1 MSTPWRTISVALRA
15 DGSAYAATLGQAS
28 AQTKA
33 FGNEVD
39 RSTKSSASKWTTMSK
54 GFAVGGALL
63 AAGFVAAVST
73 TAKFE
78 ARLSAVQAV
87 SNATAGEMDLLRDK
101 ALQLG
106 ADTAFSASESASAM
120 EELVK
125 AGLSVE
131 DVLNGAADAT
141 VALAAAGGVELT
153 TAAEIAANAMNVFA
167 LSAEDMPKIADLV
180 AGAANASAIDVA
192 DFAMSLQQS
201 GAVANL
207 VGLDFEDLALAITA
221 MGNAGIKGSDAGTSL
236 KTFFMRLEP
245 STQKSTDMMEKLGI
259 ITEDTGNQFFDA
271 AGNAKDMADI
281 SDVLATALAG
291 QTREQKLATLNTLFG
306 ADAIRAAAIIAD
318 EGAAGFDKL
327 SESLGSISAAE
338 IAEIRLDNLAG
349 DIEKLSGSF
358 ETLLITNGSIFT
370 DTLRTL
376 AQGATSL
383 VDALAQIDGQD
394 VADFMAPA
402 ARYGRVLVDAWDDLY
417 DAGVNVAEILGDL
430 IDAGKPVATVLAGLG
445 AAAIVGGIRAVAG
458 ALELVTGFLADH
470 SGLVTAAATA
480 WVAYRAALIGVAV
493 WTTLSTA
500 IAGVTGT
507 VTYLTGAIASLAATQ
522 GVSTLTASMGVLK
535 SSVAGIASSLSGAVG
550 PLALLAVGAITITRG
565 LANANAQ
572 ADKLIDSLKPKNYDD
587 RRTEDINKYA
597 VAVERAAFAANE
609 ADGATGDW
617 KKTIGGAIEL
627 LTPLEDEILKNAVA
641 SNNAKA
647 AAELLGQAYD
657 RLKGKYK
664 DVAAEI
670 NGGDLLGDMDWRTV
684 ESWAIKLDLDPDT
697 QSVEEMAGAIAE
709 ASAAAENG
717 TPVTDSLAGAFGT
730 FADETSNATD
740 KLKAYKTLVDQLLG
754 VQLSVFDATTAYG
767 GALDELDDT
776 LRENMWGGIG
786 TDTAAGRA
794 NRDALSGAVND
805 AMALAEAFAAA
816 GENDKAAYT
825 IATTRAELIKAGQ
838 AAGIAEADMNAYLDQ
853 LGLTPDT
860 VETLVQAQIDEEA
873 LARTEGALTA
883 LERDRFV
890 TLKASVSGSAAGILE
905 KFLPGFDFTPDGERA
920 NGGPVRAGRPYVVGE
935 RRPELFVP
943 KSSGWILPSVPKGLD
958 GGGAGID
965 YAKLA
970 QAMSGMAGPRV
981 TVHAPV
987 DARGTDVAGAATIV
1001 SRRIGWELASLG

>member
-221 MGNAGIKGSDAGTSL
+221 MGNAGIKGSDAGTSI
-236 KTFFMRLEP
+236 KTFLMRLEP
-245 STQKSTDMMEKLGI
+245 STAKSTSMMERLGI
-259 ITEDTGNQFFDA
+259 ITEETGNKFFDA

-306 ADAIRAAAIIAD
+306 SDAIRAAAIIAD

-327 SESLGSISAAE
+327 GTALGSISAAE

-358 ETLLITNGSIFT
+358 ETLLITSGSLFT
-370 DTLRTL
+370 DVLRSL
-376 AQGATSL
+376 VQGATSL

-394 VADFMAPA
+394 IADFMEPA
-402 ARYGRVLVDAWDDLY
+402 ARFGRSLADSWDDLY

-430 IDAGKPVATVLAGLG
+430 IDYGKPVATVLAGLG

-507 VTYLTGAIASLAATQ
+507 VTYLTGAIGSLAATQ

-617 KKTIGGAIEL
+617 KKTIGGAVEL
-627 LTPLEDEILKNAVA
+627 LTPLENQILDTAVA

-647 AAELLGQAYD
+647 AAELLGQAYE
-657 RLKGKYK
+657 RLKGTYK
-664 DVAAEI
+664 DVATEI

-717 TPVTDSLAGAFGT
+717 TPVTDALAGAFAT

-805 AMALAEAFAAA
+805 ALALAEAFAAA
-816 GENDKAAYT
+816 GDNDKAAFT

-838 AAGIAEADMNAYLDQ
+838 AAGVAEDDMNAYLDT

-860 VETLVQAQIDEEA
+860 VETLIQAQIDQGKLAEA
-873 LARTEGALTA
+873 EGALTA

-890 TLKASVSGSAAGILE
+890 TIKASLSGAAAGILE

-1001 SRRIGWELASLG
+1001 SRRIGWALADLG

>member
-180 AGAANASAIDVA
+180 AAAANASAIDVA

-221 MGNAGIKGSDAGTSL
+221 MGNAGIKGSDAGTSI
-236 KTFFMRLEP
+236 KTFLMRLEP
-245 STQKSTDMMEKLGI
+245 STAKSTSMMERLGI
-259 ITEDTGNQFFDA
+259 ITEETGNKFFDA

-281 SDVLATALAG
+281 SGVLADALAG

-306 ADAIRAAAIIAD
+306 ADAIRAAAVIAD

-327 SESLGSISAAE
+327 GTALGSISAAE

-358 ETLLITNGSIFT
+358 ETLLIANGSIFT
-370 DTLRTL
+370 DVLRSL
-376 AQGATSL
+376 VQGATSL
-383 VDALAQIDGQD
+383 VDALARIDGD
-394 VADFMAPA
+394 DIAKFMEPA
-402 ARYGRVLVDAWDDLY
+402 ARYGQTLADTWDDLY

-617 KKTIGGAIEL
+617 KRTIGGAVEL
-627 LTPLEDEILKNAVA
+627 LTPLENQILDTAVA

-647 AAELLGQAYD
+647 AAELLGQAYE
-657 RLKGKYK
+657 RLKGTYK
-664 DVAAEI
+664 DVATEI

-740 KLKAYKTLVDQLLG
+740 KLKAYKTLVDSLLG

-805 AMALAEAFAAA
+805 ALALADAFAAA

-860 VETLVQAQIDEEA
+860 VETLVQALIDQGKLAEA
-873 LARTEGALTA
+873 EGALTA

-890 TLKASVSGSAAGILE
+890 TIKASVSGATAEILE

-970 QAMSGMAGPRV
+970 QAMAGMAGPRV

-1001 SRRIGWELASLG
+1001 SRRIGWALADLG

>member
-180 AGAANASAIDVA
+180 AAAANASAIDVA

-221 MGNAGIKGSDAGTSL
+221 MGNAGIKGSDAGTSI
-236 KTFFMRLEP
+236 KTFLMRLEP
-245 STQKSTDMMEKLGI
+245 STAKSTSMMERLGI
-259 ITEDTGNQFFDA
+259 ITEETGNKFFDA

-281 SDVLATALAG
+281 SGVLATALAG

-306 ADAIRAAAIIAD
+306 SDAIRAAAVIAD

-327 SESLGSISAAE
+327 GTALGSISAAE

-358 ETLLITNGSIFT
+358 ETLLIANGSIFT
-370 DTLRTL
+370 DVLRSL
-376 AQGATSL
+376 VQGATSL
-383 VDALAQIDGQD
+383 VDALARIDGD
-394 VADFMAPA
+394 DIAKFMEPA
-402 ARYGRVLVDAWDDLY
+402 ARYGQTLADTWDDLY

-430 IDAGKPVATVLAGLG
+430 IDAGRPVATLMAGLAAEAWVRMWQLQ
-445 AAAIVGGIRAVAG
+445 AAAIEA
-458 ALELVTGFLADH
+458 VTGFLADH
-470 SGLVTAAATA
+470 SGAIIAAATA
-480 WVAYRAALIGVAV
+480 WAAYRGALIAASA
-493 WTTLSTA
+493 WATLSA
-500 IAGVTGT
+500 AVSGVTT
-507 VTYLTGAIASLAATQ
+507 SVTYLTGAIGSLAATQ
-522 GVSTLTASMGVLK
+522 GVSNLTASVGVLRA
-535 SSVAGIASSLSGAVG
+535 SFQAATAGAAG
-550 PLALLAVGAITITRG
+550 LALGI
-565 LANANAQ
+565 
-572 ADKLIDSLKPKNYDD
+572 
-587 RRTEDINKYA
+587 
-597 VAVERAAFAANE
+597 
-609 ADGATGDW
+609 
-617 KKTIGGAIEL
+617 
-627 LTPLEDEILKNAVA
+627 
-641 SNNAKA
+641 
-647 AAELLGQAYD
+647 
-657 RLKGKYK
+657 
-664 DVAAEI
+664 
-670 NGGDLLGDMDWRTV
+670 
-684 ESWAIKLDLDPDT
+684 
-697 QSVEEMAGAIAE
+697 GAIAGAAAYGYTE
-709 ASAAAENG
+709 WKKWGEEGRSLAESEILSNLRKDIDGTGESYFAAAAKAREGANMLRMETIGSSAPWDADWRESMRAGADELENFGAESIRAGAAVEIGMNGLIAATGMGRDELVEFAKKAGVDLPAALAAGEINVSEYAGEINSATAALVGATPATESAASG
-717 TPVTDSLAGAFGT
+717 
-730 FADETSNATD
+730 FATLGDETSTATD
-740 KLKAYKTLVDQLLG
+740 KLKAYKAIVDSLIG
-754 VQLSVFDATTAYG
+754 VQLSVFDATTAWG
-767 GALDELDDT
+767 GALEELTTT
-776 LRENMWGGIG
+776 LTENGMGGIG
-786 TDTAAGRA
+786 VDTEAGRA
-794 NRDALSGAVND
+794 NRSAISGAVSD
-805 AMALAEAFAAA
+805 ALALADALAAA
-816 GENDKAAYT
+816 GDNDDAARH
-825 IATTRAELIKAGQ
+825 IARTRDELIRAGQ
-838 AAGIAEADMNAYLDQ
+838 AAGIAEEDMAAYLDQ
-853 LGLTPDT
+853 LGLTPANVATTIQALIDQT
-860 VETLVQAQIDEEA
+860 SLAEVEAKL
-873 LARTEGALTA
+873 TE
-883 LERDRFV
+883 LERDRYV
-890 TLKASVSGSAAGILE
+890 TLTANVTGAAGSILE

-1001 SRRIGWELASLG
+1001 SRRIGWALADLG

>member
-306 ADAIRAAAIIAD
+306 SDAIRAAAVIAD

-327 SESLGSISAAE
+327 GTALGSISAAE

-349 DIEKLSGSF
+349 DMEKLSGSF
-358 ETLLITNGSIFT
+358 ETLLITSGSLFT
-370 DTLRTL
+370 DVLRSL
-376 AQGATSL
+376 VQGATSL
-383 VDALAQIDGQD
+383 VDALAKIDGD
-394 VADFMAPA
+394 DIADFMEPA
-402 ARYGRVLVDAWDDLY
+402 ARYGQTLADTWDDLY

-430 IDAGKPVATVLAGLG
+430 IDAGRPVATLMAGLAAEAWVRMWQLQ
-445 AAAIVGGIRAVAG
+445 AAAIEA
-458 ALELVTGFLADH
+458 VTGFLADH
-470 SGLVTAAATA
+470 SGAIIAAATA
-480 WVAYRAALIGVAV
+480 WAAYRGALIAASA
-493 WTTLSTA
+493 WATLSA
-500 IAGVTGT
+500 AVSGVTT
-507 VTYLTGAIASLAATQ
+507 SVTYLTGAIGSLAATQ
-522 GVSTLTASMGVLK
+522 GVSNLTASVGVLRA
-535 SSVAGIASSLSGAVG
+535 SFQAATAGAAG
-550 PLALLAVGAITITRG
+550 LALGI
-565 LANANAQ
+565 
-572 ADKLIDSLKPKNYDD
+572 
-587 RRTEDINKYA
+587 
-597 VAVERAAFAANE
+597 
-609 ADGATGDW
+609 
-617 KKTIGGAIEL
+617 
-627 LTPLEDEILKNAVA
+627 
-641 SNNAKA
+641 
-647 AAELLGQAYD
+647 
-657 RLKGKYK
+657 
-664 DVAAEI
+664 
-670 NGGDLLGDMDWRTV
+670 
-684 ESWAIKLDLDPDT
+684 
-697 QSVEEMAGAIAE
+697 GAIAGAAAYGYTE
-709 ASAAAENG
+709 WKKWGEEGRSLAESEILSNLRKDIDGTGESYFAAAAKAREGANMLRMETIGSSAPWDADWRESMRAGADELENFGAESIRAGAAVEIGMNGLIAATGMGRDELVEFAKKGGVDLPAALAAGEINVSEYAGEINSAAAALLG
-717 TPVTDSLAGAFGT
+717 ATPATESAASG
-730 FADETSNATD
+730 FATLNDETSTATD
-740 KLKAYKTLVDQLLG
+740 KLKAYKAIVDSIIG
-754 VQLSVFDATTAYG
+754 VQLSVFDATTAWG
-767 GALDELDDT
+767 GALEELTTT
-776 LRENMWGGIG
+776 LTENGMGGIG
-786 TDTAAGRA
+786 VDTEAGRA
-794 NRDALSGAVND
+794 NRSAISGAVSD
-805 AMALAEAFAAA
+805 ALALADALAAA
-816 GENDKAAYT
+816 GDNDDAARH
-825 IATTRAELIKAGQ
+825 IAR
-838 AAGIAEADMNAYLDQ
+838 
-853 LGLTPDT
+853 LTS
-860 VETLVQAQIDEEA
+860 
-873 LARTEGALTA
+873 
-883 LERDRFV
+883 ERQYQGYCRRHKTPCTQRRRYKISF
-890 TLKASVSGSAAGILE
+890 SHE
-905 KFLPGFDFTPDGERA
+905 FT
-920 NGGPVRAGRPYVVGE
+920 
-935 RRPELFVP
+935 
-943 KSSGWILPSVPKGLD
+943 
-958 GGGAGID
+958 
-965 YAKLA
+965 
-970 QAMSGMAGPRV
+970 
-981 TVHAPV
+981 
-987 DARGTDVAGAATIV
+987 
-1001 SRRIGWELASLG
+1001 

>member
-180 AGAANASAIDVA
+180 AAAANASAIDVA

-245 STQKSTDMMEKLGI
+245 STAKSTSMMERLGI
-259 ITEDTGNQFFDA
+259 ITEETGNKFFDA

-281 SDVLATALAG
+281 SGVLADALAG

-306 ADAIRAAAIIAD
+306 SDAIRAAAVIAD

-327 SESLGSISAAE
+327 GTALGSISAAE

-349 DIEKLSGSF
+349 DMEKLSGSF
-358 ETLLITNGSIFT
+358 ETLLITSGSLFT
-370 DTLRTL
+370 DVLRSL
-376 AQGATSL
+376 VQGATSL
-383 VDALAQIDGQD
+383 VDALAEIDGD
-394 VADFMAPA
+394 DIADFMEPA
-402 ARYGRVLVDAWDDLY
+402 ARYGRSLADSWDDLY

-470 SGLVTAAATA
+470 SGAIIAAATA
-480 WVAYRAALIGVAV
+480 WAAYRGALIAASA
-493 WTTLSTA
+493 WATLSA
-500 IAGVTGT
+500 AVSGVTT
-507 VTYLTGAIASLAATQ
+507 SVTYLTGAIGSLAATQ
-522 GVSTLTASMGVLK
+522 GVSNLTASVGVLRA
-535 SSVAGIASSLSGAVG
+535 SFQAATAGAAG
-550 PLALLAVGAITITRG
+550 LALGI
-565 LANANAQ
+565 
-572 ADKLIDSLKPKNYDD
+572 
-587 RRTEDINKYA
+587 
-597 VAVERAAFAANE
+597 
-609 ADGATGDW
+609 
-617 KKTIGGAIEL
+617 
-627 LTPLEDEILKNAVA
+627 
-641 SNNAKA
+641 
-647 AAELLGQAYD
+647 
-657 RLKGKYK
+657 
-664 DVAAEI
+664 
-670 NGGDLLGDMDWRTV
+670 
-684 ESWAIKLDLDPDT
+684 
-697 QSVEEMAGAIAE
+697 GAIAG
-709 ASAAAENG
+709 AAAYGYTEWKKWGEEGRKLAESEILGNLRKDIDGTGESYFAAAAKAREGANMLRMETIGSSAPWDADWRESMRAGADELENFGAESIRAGAAVEVGMNGLIAATGMGRDELVAFANKAGIDLPAALASGEINIGEYAGEIIAATEANANG
-717 TPVTDSLAGAFGT
+717 TPVTDSLAGAFAT

-740 KLKAYKTLVDQLLG
+740 KLKAYKTLVDSLLG

-816 GENDKAAYT
+816 GDNDKAAYT

-838 AAGIAEADMNAYLDQ
+838 AAGIAEDDMNAYLDQ

-860 VETLVQAQIDEEA
+860 VETLVQALIDQGKLAEA
-873 LARTEGALTA
+873 EGALTA
-883 LERDRFV
+883 LERDRYV
-890 TLKASVSGSAAGILE
+890 TLKASVSGAAAGILE

-958 GGGAGID
+958 GGSTID

-1001 SRRIGWELASLG
+1001 SRRIGWALADLG

>member
-180 AGAANASAIDVA
+180 AAAANASAIDVA

-327 SESLGSISAAE
+327 GTALGSISAAE

-358 ETLLITNGSIFT
+358 ETLLIANGSIFT
-370 DTLRTL
+370 DVLRSL
-376 AQGATSL
+376 VQGATSL
-383 VDALAQIDGQD
+383 VDALARIDGD
-394 VADFMAPA
+394 DIAKFMEPA
-402 ARYGRVLVDAWDDLY
+402 ARYGQTLADTWDDLY

-430 IDAGKPVATVLAGLG
+430 IDAGRPVATLMAGLAAEAWVRMWQLQ
-445 AAAIVGGIRAVAG
+445 AAAIEA
-458 ALELVTGFLADH
+458 VTGFLADH
-470 SGLVTAAATA
+470 SGAIIAAATA
-480 WVAYRAALIGVAV
+480 WAAYRGALIAASA
-493 WTTLSTA
+493 WATLSA
-500 IAGVTGT
+500 AVSGVTT
-507 VTYLTGAIASLAATQ
+507 SVTYLTGAIGSLAATQ
-522 GVSTLTASMGVLK
+522 GVSNLTASVGVLRA
-535 SSVAGIASSLSGAVG
+535 SFQAATAGAAG
-550 PLALLAVGAITITRG
+550 LALGI
-565 LANANAQ
+565 
-572 ADKLIDSLKPKNYDD
+572 
-587 RRTEDINKYA
+587 
-597 VAVERAAFAANE
+597 
-609 ADGATGDW
+609 
-617 KKTIGGAIEL
+617 
-627 LTPLEDEILKNAVA
+627 
-641 SNNAKA
+641 
-647 AAELLGQAYD
+647 
-657 RLKGKYK
+657 
-664 DVAAEI
+664 
-670 NGGDLLGDMDWRTV
+670 
-684 ESWAIKLDLDPDT
+684 
-697 QSVEEMAGAIAE
+697 GAIAGAAAYGYTE
-709 ASAAAENG
+709 WKKWGEEGRSLAESEILSNLRKDIDGTGESYFAAAAKAREGANMLRMETIGSSAPWDADWRESMRAGADELENFGAESIRAGAAVEIGMNGLIAATGMGRDELVEFAKKAGVDLPAALAAGEINVSEYAGEINSAAAA
-717 TPVTDSLAGAFGT
+717 LAGATPATEGAAGAFT
-730 FADETSNATD
+730 VLNDEVSTATD
-740 KLKAYKTLVDQLLG
+740 KLKAYKTLVDSIIG
-754 VQLSVFDATTAYG
+754 VHISVFDATTAWG
-767 GALDELDDT
+767 GALDELTTT
-776 LRENMWGGIG
+776 LTENGMGGIDAG
-786 TDTAAGRA
+786 TEAGRA
-794 NRDALSGAVND
+794 NRSAISGAATDAL
-805 AMALAEAFAAA
+805 ALADALVAA
-816 GENDKAAYT
+816 GKNDEAARV
-825 IATTRAELIKAGQ
+825 IARTRDELIKAGQ
-838 AAGIAEADMNAYLDQ
+838 AAGIAEGDMAAYLDQ
-853 LGLTPDT
+853 LELTPANVATTIQALIDQT
-860 VETLVQAQIDEEA
+860 SLAEVEAKL
-873 LARTEGALTA
+873 TE
-883 LERDRFV
+883 LERDRYV
-890 TLKASVSGSAAGILE
+890 TLKASVSGAAGSILE
-905 KFLPGFDFTPDGERA
+905 QFLPGFDFTPDPDGERA

-965 YAKLA
+965 YGKLA
-970 QAMSGMAGPRV
+970 KAMAGMAGPRINV
-981 TVHAPV
+981 TAPI
-987 DARGTDVAGAATIV
+987 DARGTDVAGAATLF
-1001 SRRIGWELASLG
+1001 SRRVGWEMANLG

>member
-245 STQKSTDMMEKLGI
+245 STAKSTSMMERLGI
-259 ITEDTGNQFFDA
+259 ITEETGNKFFDA

-281 SDVLATALAG
+281 SGVLADALAG

-306 ADAIRAAAIIAD
+306 SDAIRAAAVIAD

-327 SESLGSISAAE
+327 GTALGSISAAE

-358 ETLLITNGSIFT
+358 ETLLITSGSLFT
-370 DTLRTL
+370 DVLRSL
-376 AQGATSL
+376 VQGATSL
-383 VDALAQIDGQD
+383 VDALAQIDGD
-394 VADFMAPA
+394 DIADFMEPA
-402 ARYGRVLVDAWDDLY
+402 ARYGQTLADTWDDLY

-430 IDAGKPVATVLAGLG
+430 IDAGKPVATLMAGLAAEAWVRMWQLQ
-445 AAAIVGGIRAVAG
+445 AAAIEA
-458 ALELVTGFLADH
+458 VTGFLADH
-470 SGLVTAAATA
+470 SGAIIAAATA
-480 WVAYRAALIGVAV
+480 WAAYRGALIAASA
-493 WTTLSTA
+493 WATLSAA

-522 GVSTLTASMGVLK
+522 GVSNLTASVGVLRA
-535 SSVAGIASSLSGAVG
+535 SFQAATAGAAG
-550 PLALLAVGAITITRG
+550 LALGI
-565 LANANAQ
+565 
-572 ADKLIDSLKPKNYDD
+572 
-587 RRTEDINKYA
+587 
-597 VAVERAAFAANE
+597 
-609 ADGATGDW
+609 
-617 KKTIGGAIEL
+617 
-627 LTPLEDEILKNAVA
+627 
-641 SNNAKA
+641 
-647 AAELLGQAYD
+647 
-657 RLKGKYK
+657 
-664 DVAAEI
+664 
-670 NGGDLLGDMDWRTV
+670 
-684 ESWAIKLDLDPDT
+684 
-697 QSVEEMAGAIAE
+697 GAIAG
-709 ASAAAENG
+709 AAAYGYTEWKKWGEEGRKLAESEILGNLRKDIDGTGESYFAAAAKAREGANMLRMETIGSSAPWDADWRESMRAGADELENFGAESIRAGAAVEVGMNGLIAATGMGRDELVAFANKAGIDLPAALAAGEINISDYAGEIIAATEANANG
-717 TPVTDSLAGAFGT
+717 TPVTDALTGAFSA
-730 FADETSNATD
+730 FNDETSTATD
-740 KLKAYKTLVDQLLG
+740 RLKAYKTIVDQLLG

-816 GENDKAAYT
+816 GDNDKAAYT
-825 IATTRAELIKAGQ
+825 IATTRAELIKAGE
-838 AAGIAEADMNAYLDQ
+838 AAGIAEDDMNAYLDT

-860 VETLVQAQIDEEA
+860 VDTLIQAQIDQGKLAEA
-873 LARTEGALTA
+873 EGALTA

-890 TLKASVSGSAAGILE
+890 TIKASLSGAAAGILE

-970 QAMSGMAGPRV
+970 HAMSGMAGPRV

-987 DARGTDVAGAATIV
+987 DARGTDVNGAAHLLG
-1001 SRRIGWELASLG
+1001 RRLGWEMANLG

>member
-180 AGAANASAIDVA
+180 AAAANASAIDVA

-221 MGNAGIKGSDAGTSL
+221 MGNAGIKGSDAGTSI
-236 KTFFMRLEP
+236 KTFLMRLEP
-245 STQKSTDMMEKLGI
+245 STAKSTSMMERLGI
-259 ITEDTGNQFFDA
+259 ITEETGNKFFDA

-281 SDVLATALAG
+281 SGVLADALAG

-306 ADAIRAAAIIAD
+306 SDAIRAAAVIAD

-327 SESLGSISAAE
+327 GTALGSISAAE

-358 ETLLITNGSIFT
+358 ETLLITSGSLFT
-370 DTLRTL
+370 DVLRSL
-376 AQGATSL
+376 VQGATSL
-383 VDALAQIDGQD
+383 VDALAEIDGD
-394 VADFMAPA
+394 DIADFMEPA
-402 ARYGRVLVDAWDDLY
+402 ARFGRALADSWDDLY

-480 WVAYRAALIGVAV
+480 WVAYRGALIAASA
-493 WTTLSTA
+493 WATLSA
-500 IAGVTGT
+500 AVSGVTT
-507 VTYLTGAIASLAATQ
+507 SVTYLTGAIGSLAATQ
-522 GVSTLTASMGVLK
+522 GVSNLTASVGVLRA
-535 SSVAGIASSLSGAVG
+535 SFQAATAGAAG
-550 PLALLAVGAITITRG
+550 LALGI
-565 LANANAQ
+565 
-572 ADKLIDSLKPKNYDD
+572 
-587 RRTEDINKYA
+587 
-597 VAVERAAFAANE
+597 
-609 ADGATGDW
+609 
-617 KKTIGGAIEL
+617 
-627 LTPLEDEILKNAVA
+627 
-641 SNNAKA
+641 
-647 AAELLGQAYD
+647 
-657 RLKGKYK
+657 
-664 DVAAEI
+664 
-670 NGGDLLGDMDWRTV
+670 
-684 ESWAIKLDLDPDT
+684 
-697 QSVEEMAGAIAE
+697 GAIAG
-709 ASAAAENG
+709 AAAYGYTEWKKWGEEGRKLAESEILGNLRKDIDGTGESYFAAAAKAREGANMLRMETIGSSAPWDADWRESMRAGADELENFGAESIRAGAAVEVGMNGLIAATGMGRDELVAFANKAGIDLPAALAAGEINISDYAGEIIAATEANANG
-717 TPVTDSLAGAFGT
+717 TPVTDSLAGAFAT

-740 KLKAYKTLVDQLLG
+740 KLKAYKTLVDSLLG

-805 AMALAEAFAAA
+805 ALALAEAFAAA
-816 GENDKAAYT
+816 GDNDKAAFT

-838 AAGIAEADMNAYLDQ
+838 AAGVAEDDMNAYLDT

-860 VETLVQAQIDEEA
+860 VDTLIQAQIDQGKLAEA
-873 LARTEGALTA
+873 EGALTA

-890 TLKASVSGSAAGILE
+890 TIKASLSGAAAGILE